1 MQNPLNL
8 NPQVIEEKTTFNPSS
23 NKLTYNFVTDPRLRR
38 GHNFGVVYVTSS
50 SYDNTIPKS
59 ENKKS
64 QNQKSENMQKKSFK
78 FKNKYAIDA
87 MNKTEEEKKS
97 KFNNEGFGI
106 FTEKVTTTIMPK
118 PISFDE
124 IIQTDPLPEK
134 PVPKLIWPEKTGVDV
149 ETQINDGDLF
159 NFTLEVKPLV
169 SIIVSKTLEDSR
181 REVLEEEELKIIKE
195 QQNKYKDLENEEKER
210 IKNIEN
216 IEREK
221 YEEMKMKKNEKI
233 KRLEMTKLFQ
243 KKLISRIKAK
253 QYIKKIYNQ
262 THEYMKERGLYKT
275 PDSKDFY
282 TDLLPDIENIAETQF
297 KYDYSNLENIQK
309 MLKYKYTKETNE
321 EHVQSIINEKK
332 RLEENVRIRE
342 ILKIRE
348 AEEIKR
354 KKEERARR
362 RHEKILDGIRQI
374 IRENLLKE
382 AEFIEDN
389 SPDNIFDINGFYQ
402 KDKGF
407 TLSGGVIGQIALLIE
422 LINKI
427 NPEFLDDEK
436 INKILSTYME
446 KSHSFQ
452 FIYKNEDIESY
463 KSIDENIETIED
475 ISKPND
481 DKFNQVIQKFY
492 ENTLINDDMLQFFF
506 EAAKNAIGLE
516 NIQETYFKIFKLIL
530 ERFRNGNDFGVVKF
544 AQRDLAIDEIPLECI
559 CLLEPEIIPIENPN
573 DKVDDKPKSKLAAIK
588 KNKKGAK
595 NFYSHF
601 FSEKIYSMNFVSEKI
616 KIICINKNFDRIW
629 RKNFVDCIDYTFK
642 FEEAEKENL
651 MQQINENYDSFV
663 NLLGN
668 NLAQNYQ
675 KEIVPLQVFVPK
687 EEEEEEKNE

>member
-362 RHEKILDGIRQI
+362 RHEKILDGIRQV

-407 TLSGGVIGQIALLIE
+407 TLCGGVIGQISLLIE

-436 INKILSTYME
+436 INKILNIYME
-446 KSHSFQ
+446 KSHSFI

-463 KSIDENIETIED
+463 KLIDENIETIED
-475 ISKPND
+475 ISKSND
-481 DKFNQVIQKFY
+481 DKFNLVIQKFY
-492 ENTLINDDMLQFFF
+492 ENTLINDDILHFFF
-506 EAAKNAIGLE
+506 DTAKNSIGLE
-516 NIQETYFKIFKLIL
+516 NIEETYFKTFKLIL
-530 ERFRNGNDFGVVKF
+530 DKFRNGNDFGVVKF
-544 AQRDLAIDEIPLECI
+544 AKRDLSIDEIPLECI
-559 CLLEPEIIPIENPN
+559 CLLQPEIIPLENPN
-573 DKVDDKPKSKLAAIK
+573 EKIDDKPKSKLATMK

-595 NFYSHF
+595 NYYPHF
-601 FSEKIYSMNFVSEKI
+601 FSEKIYTMPFVSEKL
-616 KIICINKNFDRIW
+616 KIICINQNFDKVW
-629 RKNFVDCIDYTFK
+629 RKNFIDCIDFTFK
-642 FEEAEKENL
+642 FEEGEKDNL
-651 MQQINENYDSFV
+651 IKQINDNYDSFV
-663 NLLGN
+663 IELGN

-675 KEIVPLQVFVPK
+675 KEIVPLRVFIPK

>member
-1 MQNPLNL
+1 MQKPLNL

-195 QQNKYKDLENEEKER
+195 QQEKYKNVNDEEKNR
-210 IKNIEN
+210 ILNIEN
-216 IEREK
+216 QELEK
-221 YEEMKMKKNEKI
+221 YEEIKKKKNNKI
-233 KRLEMTKLFQ
+233 ERLKMTKMFQ
-243 KKLISRIKAK
+243 RKLYSRIKAK
-253 QYIKKIYNQ
+253 QYINRIVSE
-262 THEYMKERGLYKT
+262 THNYLNERGIYKSE
-275 PDSKDFY
+275 DAKDFY
-282 TDLLPDIENIAETQF
+282 TELLPDLENIAERQYNTS
-297 KYDYSNLENIQK
+297 YTNLDNIQK
-309 MLKYKYTKETNE
+309 MLKDKYIKETNK
-321 EHVQSIINEKK
+321 EHNQSIINEKN
-332 RLEENVRIRE
+332 RLKENERIRE

-407 TLSGGVIGQIALLIE
+407 TLCGGVIGQISLLIE

-436 INKILSTYME
+436 INKILNIYME
-446 KSHSFQ
+446 KSHSFI

-475 ISKPND
+475 ISKSND

-506 EAAKNAIGLE
+506 DTAKNSIGLE
-516 NIQETYFKIFKLIL
+516 NIEETYFKIFKLIL
-530 ERFRNGNDFGVVKF
+530 DKFRNGNDFGVVKF
-544 AQRDLAIDEIPLECI
+544 AKRDLSIDEIPLECI
-559 CLLEPEIIPIENPN
+559 CLLQPENIPLENPN
-573 DKVDDKPKSKLAAIK
+573 EKIDDKPKSKLATMK

-595 NFYSHF
+595 SYYPHF
-601 FSEKIYSMNFVSEKI
+601 FSEKIYTMPFVSEKL
-616 KIICINKNFDRIW
+616 KIICINQNFDKVW
-629 RKNFVDCIDYTFK
+629 RKNFIDCIDFIFK
-642 FEEAEKENL
+642 FEEGEKDNL
-651 MQQINENYDSFV
+651 IKQINDNYDSFV
-663 NLLGN
+663 VEFPLLN
-668 NLAQNYQ
+668 FLF
-675 KEIVPLQVFVPK
+675 ELFISELFF
-687 EEEEEEKNE
+687 E

>member
-1 MQNPLNL
+1 
-8 NPQVIEEKTTFNPSS
+8 
-23 NKLTYNFVTDPRLRR
+23 
-38 GHNFGVVYVTSS
+38 
-50 SYDNTIPKS
+50 
-59 ENKKS
+59 
-64 QNQKSENMQKKSFK
+64 
-78 FKNKYAIDA
+78 

-362 RHEKILDGIRQI
+362 KHEKILDGIRQI
-374 IRENLLKE
+374 LRENLLKE

-436 INKILSTYME
+436 INKILSAYME
-446 KSHSFQ
+446 KSHSFI
-452 FIYKNEDIESY
+452 FIYKNEDMESY
-463 KSIDENIETIED
+463 KVIDENIETIED

-492 ENTLINDDMLQFFF
+492 ENTLINDDMLQFFSMLL
-506 EAAKNAIGLE
+506 K
-516 NIQETYFKIFKLIL
+516 IQL
-530 ERFRNGNDFGVVKF
+530 V
-544 AQRDLAIDEIPLECI
+544 
-559 CLLEPEIIPIENPN
+559 
-573 DKVDDKPKSKLAAIK
+573 
-588 KNKKGAK
+588 
-595 NFYSHF
+595 
-601 FSEKIYSMNFVSEKI
+601 
-616 KIICINKNFDRIW
+616 
-629 RKNFVDCIDYTFK
+629 
-642 FEEAEKENL
+642 
-651 MQQINENYDSFV
+651 
-663 NLLGN
+663 
-668 NLAQNYQ
+668 
-675 KEIVPLQVFVPK
+675 
-687 EEEEEEKNE
+687 

>member
-362 RHEKILDGIRQI
+362 KHEKILDGIRKI
-374 IRENLLKE
+374 LRENLLKE

-407 TLSGGVIGQIALLIE
+407 TLCGGVIGQISLLIE

-436 INKILSTYME
+436 INKILNIYME
-446 KSHSFQ
+446 KSHSFI

-475 ISKPND
+475 ISKSND
-481 DKFNQVIQKFY
+481 DKFNLVIQKFY
-492 ENTLINDDMLQFFF
+492 ENTLINDDILHFFF
-506 EAAKNAIGLE
+506 DTAKNSIGLE
-516 NIQETYFKIFKLIL
+516 NIEETYFKTFKLIL
-530 ERFRNGNDFGVVKF
+530 DKFRNGNDFGVVKF
-544 AQRDLAIDEIPLECI
+544 AKRDLSIDEIPLECI
-559 CLLEPEIIPIENPN
+559 CLLQPEIIPLENPN
-573 DKVDDKPKSKLAAIK
+573 EKIDDKPKSKLATMK

-595 NFYSHF
+595 NYYPHF
-601 FSEKIYSMNFVSEKI
+601 FSEKIYTMPFVSEKL
-616 KIICINKNFDRIW
+616 KIICINQNFDKVW
-629 RKNFVDCIDYTFK
+629 RKNFIDCIDFTFK
-642 FEEAEKENL
+642 FEEGEKDNL
-651 MQQINENYDSFV
+651 INQINDNYDSFV
-663 NLLGN
+663 VELGN

-675 KEIVPLQVFVPK
+675 KEIVPLRVFIPK

>member
-134 PVPKLIWPEKTGVDV
+134 PVPKLIWPEKKGVDV

-354 KKEERARR
+354 KKEERA
-362 RHEKILDGIRQI
+362 
-374 IRENLLKE
+374 KE
-382 AEFIEDN
+382 
-389 SPDNIFDINGFYQ
+389 
-402 KDKGF
+402 
-407 TLSGGVIGQIALLIE
+407 
-422 LINKI
+422 
-427 NPEFLDDEK
+427 
-436 INKILSTYME
+436 
-446 KSHSFQ
+446 
-452 FIYKNEDIESY
+452 
-463 KSIDENIETIED
+463 
-475 ISKPND
+475 
-481 DKFNQVIQKFY
+481 
-492 ENTLINDDMLQFFF
+492 DM
-506 EAAKNAIGLE
+506 
-516 NIQETYFKIFKLIL
+516 
-530 ERFRNGNDFGVVKF
+530 
-544 AQRDLAIDEIPLECI
+544 
-559 CLLEPEIIPIENPN
+559 
-573 DKVDDKPKSKLAAIK
+573 K
-588 KNKKGAK
+588 K
-595 NFYSHF
+595 Y
-601 FSEKIYSMNFVSEKI
+601 
-616 KIICINKNFDRIW
+616 
-629 RKNFVDCIDYTFK
+629 
-642 FEEAEKENL
+642 
-651 MQQINENYDSFV
+651 
-663 NLLGN
+663 
-668 NLAQNYQ
+668 
-675 KEIVPLQVFVPK
+675 
-687 EEEEEEKNE
+687 